1 MVNHYEIISYL
12 YLFSKKIKQYV
23 LEKYGKNISTLNVFV
38 KKLVMV
44 VNFQKRKCRVV

>member
-38 KKLVMV
+38 KKIYNGSKFSKKKM
-44 VNFQKRKCRVV
+44 